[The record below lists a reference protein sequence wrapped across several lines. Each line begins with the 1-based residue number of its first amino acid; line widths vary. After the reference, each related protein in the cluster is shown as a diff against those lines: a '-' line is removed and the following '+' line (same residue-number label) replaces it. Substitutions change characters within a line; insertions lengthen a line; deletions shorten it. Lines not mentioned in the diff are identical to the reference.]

1 MKFAVIQPSYLPW
14 RGYFHQIQKADLFV
28 FYDDV
33 QFDKHGWR
41 NRNRIKG
48 PNGSEWITIPVL
60 SKSNVSQGLAIKD
73 VKINPSDKRWRRK
86 HWSMIS
92 QYYGKSDFFSE
103 YSQLV
108 APFLE
113 DPYELL
119 ADLTVDLTIAIAR
132 KMGIQTEFHRS
143 SDLSLPS
150 DRNERLIAIA
160 KHFEATDYI
169 SGPSAEAYLDAGA
182 FEEAGINVEFMTY
195 DYPEY
200 PQLFPP
206 FDPQV
211 SILDLLFAVGP
222 KANEFIWRDEF
233 GDLS

>member
-1 MKFAVIQPSYLPW
+1 MKFSVIQPSYLPW
-14 RGYFHQIQKADLFV
+14 RGYFHQIQKADVFV

-48 PNGSEWITIPVL
+48 PRGSEWITIPVL

-73 VKINPSDKRWRRK
+73 VRINPSDKRWRRK

-92 QYYGKSDFFSE
+92 QYYGKSEFFGE
-103 YSQLV
+103 TSQVV

-113 DPYELL
+113 NPYELL
-119 ADLTVDLTIAIAR
+119 ADLTVDLTVAIAR
-132 KMGIQTEFHRS
+132 KLGIQTEFHRS
-143 SDLSLPS
+143 SDLALSG
-150 DRNERLIAIA
+150 DRNERLIAMA
-160 KHFEATDYI
+160 KHFGATHYI
-169 SGPSAEAYLDAGA
+169 SGPSAAAYLDEAA
-182 FEEAGINVEFMTY
+182 FGRAGIDVEFMTY

-200 PQLFPP
+200 PQPFPP

-222 KANEFIWRDEF
+222 RAGEFIWHD
-233 GDLS
+233 GSTSVS